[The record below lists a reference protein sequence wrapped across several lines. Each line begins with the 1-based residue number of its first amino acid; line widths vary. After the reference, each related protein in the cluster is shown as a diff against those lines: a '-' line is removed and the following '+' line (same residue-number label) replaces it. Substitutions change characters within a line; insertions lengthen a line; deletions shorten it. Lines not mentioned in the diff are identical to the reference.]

1 MDVYRCTTLN
11 TNSWSGMVATGDFKE
26 RMAYDANGNI
36 VKYLRQG
43 FGSNLPMDSLS
54 YNYTYNSGKLVNNK
68 LNYVTDQINGS
79 TAHSTN
85 YTDDIED
92 QAAGN
97 YVYDRIGNLTA
108 DAKEGVT
115 NITWNVYGKIKQVQ
129 RTATAA
135 NPVTNIKYTY
145 DAGGNRISKQV
156 TKSAADSVEYTWYVR
171 DASGNIMTTYF
182 AKGAPNG
189 TIASTTASLLLTG
202 QTMYGSS
209 RLGVVN
215 RNVDVKPLF
224 TNGNLVNFTRGNKFF
239 ELTNHLGNVMETIS
253 DKKTGV
259 TTNGTSIDYYY
270 SEVIT
275 ANDYYSF
282 GSQMPGRQYKL
293 NANSYRYG
301 FNGKENDND
310 VKGEGNQQDY
320 GMRIYDPRLGR
331 FLSVDPL
338 AKSYPWLSTYSY
350 AENNPVNYIDL
361 DGLET
366 PVAPAQA
373 TPTLY
378 EPAIYLPEGEGLIQ
392 RTARPLSLN
401 PDYAPIPMPGNATGV
416 YKVDENTVIVTGVN
430 GNSWYESTT
439 VPAFKPT
446 RIDFSV
452 PQGQFKVDLQQVVNF
467 KNSIY
472 SEHQTPLP
480 VDQKPLTNYSPV
492 NQTTNSKQS
501 TSTQQ
506 SNNSGNIYLVRFG
519 PPDDKE
525 KLTTQ
530 SSAAEK
536 NPDFGHGVSTKM
548 KTKVGGNERAAL
560 LSEVSKVF
568 KVKKTGKDPNHYT
581 VILPKPITEEVT
593 KKFNAIFKTKN

>member
-11 TNSWSGMVATGDFKE
+11 TNSWSGMAATGDFKE

-43 FGSNLPMDSLS
+43 FGINLPMDSLS
-54 YNYTYNSGKLVNNK
+54 YNYTYNSGKLTSNK

-97 YVYDRIGNLTA
+97 YVYDPIGNLTA

-129 RTATAA
+129 RNATAA

-156 TKSAADSVEYTWYVR
+156 TKSAADPVEYTWYVR

-189 TIASTTASLLLTG
+189 SIASTTASLLLTG

-275 ANDYYSF
+275 ANDYYSRRYANARA
-282 GSQMPGRQYKL
+282 QLQERRQL
-293 NANSYRYG
+293 CLRVCG
-301 FNGKENDND
+301 QT
-310 VKGEGNQQDY
+310 KG
-320 GMRIYDPRLGR
+320 
-331 FLSVDPL
+331 
-338 AKSYPWLSTYSY
+338 
-350 AENNPVNYIDL
+350 
-361 DGLET
+361 
-366 PVAPAQA
+366 
-373 TPTLY
+373 
-378 EPAIYLPEGEGLIQ
+378 Q
-392 RTARPLSLN
+392 RN
-401 PDYAPIPMPGNATGV
+401 
-416 YKVDENTVIVTGVN
+416 
-430 GNSWYESTT
+430 
-439 VPAFKPT
+439 
-446 RIDFSV
+446 
-452 PQGQFKVDLQQVVNF
+452 
-467 KNSIY
+467 
-472 SEHQTPLP
+472 
-480 VDQKPLTNYSPV
+480 
-492 NQTTNSKQS
+492 
-501 TSTQQ
+501 
-506 SNNSGNIYLVRFG
+506 
-519 PPDDKE
+519 
-525 KLTTQ
+525 
-530 SSAAEK
+530 
-536 NPDFGHGVSTKM
+536 
-548 KTKVGGNERAAL
+548 
-560 LSEVSKVF
+560 
-568 KVKKTGKDPNHYT
+568 
-581 VILPKPITEEVT
+581 
-593 KKFNAIFKTKN
+593 